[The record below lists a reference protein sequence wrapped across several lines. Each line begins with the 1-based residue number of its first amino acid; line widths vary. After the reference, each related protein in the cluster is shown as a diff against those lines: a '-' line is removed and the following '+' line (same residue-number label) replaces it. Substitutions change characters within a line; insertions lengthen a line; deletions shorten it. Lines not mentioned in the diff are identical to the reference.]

1 MMAGVQ
7 ALSVWMNGER
17 VGSWFNR
24 NGVHELVYDEQWAAS
39 PRGRPLSL
47 SLPIVP
53 GNVPHRGDVVRT
65 FFENLLPDRP
75 DVRNR
80 IRDRFR
86 AASSKAFDL
95 LGEIGRDC
103 VGAVQLLHPD
113 EEPPIVQTIEGIP
126 LSDDAVARHLEAASG
141 LRLPGF
147 DFEDFRISLAG
158 AQEKTAF
165 LWHRETWQKPLGAT
179 PSTHIFKLPLGVIGG
194 TSTFGAGSIEN
205 EWLCSKILAAY
216 GLPVAET
223 QMARFG
229 TMQALIVNRFD
240 RRLSRDG
247 RWWIRLPTEDFC
259 QVKGLPSEKKYE
271 ADGGPGIDAILQ
283 VLAGSVEPEKD
294 GENFLKAQI
303 VFWLLAAPDGHAKNF
318 SIFLGPQGTY
328 RLAPLY
334 DVLSV
339 YPWMGK
345 GVDLL
350 SAQKLKMAMAVRSK
364 NTHYRW
370 NTILRHH
377 WEETA
382 RRNGLSHVVDTVIP
396 ELIERTPQ
404 IVSTVRAELP
414 PDFPEHIASSIFDG
428 LEGAAKRLVLAR

>member
-1 MMAGVQ
+1 MAGVQ

-165 LWHRETWQKPLGAT
+165 PSHPLRLRD
-179 PSTHIFKLPLGVIGG
+179 THHDTGG
-194 TSTFGAGSIEN
+194 
-205 EWLCSKILAAY
+205 L
-216 GLPVAET
+216 
-223 QMARFG
+223 R
-229 TMQALIVNRFD
+229 
-240 RRLSRDG
+240 G
-247 RWWIRLPTEDFC
+247 R
-259 QVKGLPSEKKYE
+259 S
-271 ADGGPGIDAILQ
+271 PG
-283 VLAGSVEPEKD
+283 
-294 GENFLKAQI
+294 
-303 VFWLLAAPDGHAKNF
+303 
-318 SIFLGPQGTY
+318 
-328 RLAPLY
+328 
-334 DVLSV
+334 
-339 YPWMGK
+339 
-345 GVDLL
+345 
-350 SAQKLKMAMAVRSK
+350 
-364 NTHYRW
+364 
-370 NTILRHH
+370 
-377 WEETA
+377 
-382 RRNGLSHVVDTVIP
+382 
-396 ELIERTPQ
+396 
-404 IVSTVRAELP
+404 
-414 PDFPEHIASSIFDG
+414 
-428 LEGAAKRLVLAR
+428 